1 MNTDELEVGDLKL
14 SSKIPRFK
22 LVMNHIP
29 SNYKCGLQLKTL
41 LITSLKS
48 GEKFCFFRTDLPQ
61 WYNEKRHKVSRQI
74 SVWTVKLDI
83 C

>member
-29 SNYKCGLQLKTL
+29 SNYKCALHLKTV
-41 LITSLKS
+41 LITSVKS
-48 GEKFCFFRTDLPQ
+48 GE
-61 WYNEKRHKVSRQI
+61 
-74 SVWTVKLDI
+74 
-83 C
+83 